1 MSERRTALIGA
12 LIVALGP
19 VSLSLY
25 SPALPM
31 LTGIFHTSMA
41 ALSLTITV
49 YFLGFA
55 FAQLACGPLSDAYGR
70 RPVAIG
76 FYAVYLLGSLIAI
89 LAPTIGILMVGRVL
103 QGVGVAAGITISRAF
118 VRDQF
123 TGAAAAR
130 IMNLIGLMLAIGPG
144 ISPTLGGLI
153 LTFLG
158 WHAIFVV
165 MALYGVLAILVLI
178 FWTRE
183 TNRRPDPGAARPA
196 RVMRN
201 YLTLATSRRF
211 MRPGL
216 LLALTVGGYY
226 TFAPLMPFVLIQRVG
241 LSPPQFGLAMAM
253 QSVAY
258 GVGSVLTGR
267 LLRRFDYAMVLALGL
282 WMVALSGAAFAICLL
297 CLPLCLPVVMI
308 PSVIWAFGISLVT
321 PGATTAALAGFPL
334 MAGSASALAGF
345 LQMGGGLLGSWLAS
359 SLFADPAVA
368 IGLSMP
374 IMAFLALLV
383 QYGLRTPGE
392 GDPQSQDEPLER
404 APAPSAGPLG
414 DARSA

>member
-12 LIVALGP
+12 MIVALGP
-19 VSLSLY
+19 ISLSLY

-31 LTGIFHTSMA
+31 LTGVFHTSMA
-41 ALSLTITV
+41 ALSQTITL

-76 FYAVYLLGSLIAI
+76 FYAVYLVGSLIAI
-89 LAPTIGILMVGRVL
+89 LAPTIGVLMVGRVL

-144 ISPTLGGLI
+144 ISPTAGGLI

-158 WHAIFVV
+158 WHAIFVA
-165 MALYGVLAILVLI
+165 MALYGVLAIVTLF

-183 TNRRPDPGAARPA
+183 TNRRPDPAAARPA

-201 YLTLATSRRF
+201 YALLVTSRRF

-253 QSVAY
+253 QSLAY
-258 GVGSVLTGR
+258 GLGSVLTGR
-267 LLRRFDYAMVLALGL
+267 LLRRFDYAMVLSLGL
-282 WMVALSGAAFAICLL
+282 WMVALSGVSFAICLF
-297 CLPLCLPVVMI
+297 CLPLSLPVVMVS
-308 PSVIWAFGISLVT
+308 PVIWAFGISLVT

-345 LQMGGGLLGSWLAS
+345 LQMGGGLLGSSLAS
-359 SLFADPAVA
+359 SLFADPVVA
-368 IGLSMP
+368 IGFSMP

-383 QYGLRTPGE
+383 QYGLQTPGEGE
-392 GDPQSQDEPLER
+392 GDPQPQADPPER
-404 APAPSAGPLG
+404 APSPSPLSE
-414 DARSA
+414 ARSA